1 MIFILQLLLTN
12 TPPPTPVPPVT
23 GMPVSVIVKAPSSSK
38 TSQPSEV
45 IRENP
50 SPRPS
55 QTTSTPTLKV
65 TPVATVLPIRAIDS
79 NPIYAKPVAI
89 APKITS
95 SAILFPTVTNPS
107 QTLILTHVP
116 QSQQS
121 GGVLSSNSS
130 TMQLV
135 VTSSPTLVTNV
146 LSCSLKERQ
155 RLIAPAPMV
164 MAASAK
170 SSESQADAR
179 KRTYQCTYSNCLK
192 TYFKSSHLKAHFRT
206 HTGNCC
212 LVC

>member
-1 MIFILQLLLTN
+1 
-12 TPPPTPVPPVT
+12 
-23 GMPVSVIVKAPSSSK
+23 MPVSVIVKAPSSK
-38 TSQPSEV
+38 TPPNTRQPSEV

-50 SPRPS
+50 SPKPS
-55 QTTSTPTLKV
+55 HTPETTTLKV

-95 SAILFPTVTNPS
+95 SAILFPTVSNPS

-116 QSQQS
+116 QSQQP
-121 GGVLSSNSS
+121 GGVLSPNS

-146 LSCSLKERQ
+146 LTCSLKERQ
-155 RLIAPAPMV
+155 RPIAPAPLV

-206 HTGNCC
+206 HTGNCGF
-212 LVC
+212 VCSV